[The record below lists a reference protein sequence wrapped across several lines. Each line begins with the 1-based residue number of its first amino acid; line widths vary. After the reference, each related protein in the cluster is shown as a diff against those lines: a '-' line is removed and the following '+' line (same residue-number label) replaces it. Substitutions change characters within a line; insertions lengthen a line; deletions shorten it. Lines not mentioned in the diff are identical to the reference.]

1 MFFIRFWVGAE
12 FSPNWC
18 YSYGPKV
25 NVSFLLYS
33 KQKRHKIL
41 FKIVENRASQNLTL
55 ATTASVVRAS
65 ATWER
70 GDWEGGGAVA
80 PQCLSG
86 ATSTKKIVKKCKKPT
101 GYFNNKNTVF
111 HKFLMIIIMD
121 GNIKFLKTS
130 QFIISLISFFN
141 YLWFGMVWLIY
152 WSRVDKRHM
161 KFVVSIP
168 LHAAQGS
175 HSEAP
180 MGRGWGNIAQGSH
193 AVASSSVGWPPYEL
207 GVWYIPYSFR
217 DVQPHLLASA

>member
-1 MFFIRFWVGAE
+1 MHLYPLLCAAYDFTHENAYCFRL
-12 FSPNWC
+12 C
-18 YSYGPKV
+18 
-25 NVSFLLYS
+25 FLLDFGLVLNFHPIDVTHMA
-33 KQKRHKIL
+33 QKWMFPFYYIHNKKDTKSAKKVL

-70 GDWEGGGAVA
+70 GDWEGGGAVS

-168 LHAAQGS
+168 LNAAQGS
-175 HSEAP
+175 HS
-180 MGRGWGNIAQGSH
+180 
-193 AVASSSVGWPPYEL
+193 
-207 GVWYIPYSFR
+207 
-217 DVQPHLLASA
+217 